1 MNAVYGITVFAGA
14 VGVLAAIALSLN
26 PERPPL
32 ARQVR
37 LGILAVFG
45 FGIAGIS
52 ASFAGWPA
60 GLAVIAALAGA
71 GGLAYLGDRYAP
83 ISDLGDAADSE

>member
-1 MNAVYGITVFAGA
+1 MNAVYGVTVFVGA
-14 VGVLAAIALSLN
+14 VGVLVAIALSLN

-37 LGILAVFG
+37 LSLLAVFG
-45 FGIAGIS
+45 FGMAGIS

-60 GLAVIAALAGA
+60 GLAVIAAFVGA
-71 GGLAYLGDRYAP
+71 VGLAYLGLRYSP
-83 ISDLGDAADSE
+83 VGDLGDAADPE

>member
-1 MNAVYGITVFAGA
+1 MNAVYGITVLLGA
-14 VGVLAAIALSLN
+14 LGVLLAIGLSLN

-32 ARQVR
+32 ARNVR
-37 LGILAVFG
+37 LSILAVFG

-60 GLAVIAALAGA
+60 GLAVLAAFAGA
-71 GGLAYLGDRYAP
+71 GGLAYLGIRYAP
-83 ISDLGDAADSE
+83 VGDLGDSADLE

>member
-1 MNAVYGITVFAGA
+1 MTAVYGITVSVGAIGVLLA
-14 VGVLAAIALSLN
+14 VGLSLN

-32 ARQVR
+32 RRQIR
-37 LGILAVFG
+37 LSILSVFG

-60 GLAVIAALAGA
+60 GLAVVAALVGA
-71 GGLAYLGDRYAP
+71 VGLAYLGLRYQP
-83 ISDLGDAADSE
+83 VGDLGDSVDPE